1 MSFLAQC
8 CADSLVRLKHPNKGG
23 KKKKKKTGYGQQN
36 IMVMLKITVL
46 IITNIAGNALR
57 SAQKHLVLMPQTQ
70 LEMV

>member
-1 MSFLAQC
+1 
-8 CADSLVRLKHPNKGG
+8 
-23 KKKKKKTGYGQQN
+23 
-36 IMVMLKITVL
+36 MVMLKITVL